1 MVQFQFLTFEDVK
14 RAVNEVL
21 TENKQ
26 LITKTPEPEV
36 YIYGLQNLA
45 KFLGI
50 GITTA
55 WSLKKQGRLPYYQAG
70 KKLYFKKSEIEA
82 VTANRIG

>member
-1 MVQFQFLTFEDVK
+1 MQQFTFLTRDDVKTAVLEALSESQFL
-14 RAVNEVL
+14 
-21 TENKQ
+21 
-26 LITKTPEPEV
+26 KTSAPEPEV

-50 GITTA
+50 GVTTA

>member
-1 MVQFQFLTFEDVK
+1 MQTISFLTFEDVK

-36 YIYGLQNLA
+36 YIYGLKNLA
-45 KFLGI
+45 AFLGI
-50 GITTA
+50 CVTSA